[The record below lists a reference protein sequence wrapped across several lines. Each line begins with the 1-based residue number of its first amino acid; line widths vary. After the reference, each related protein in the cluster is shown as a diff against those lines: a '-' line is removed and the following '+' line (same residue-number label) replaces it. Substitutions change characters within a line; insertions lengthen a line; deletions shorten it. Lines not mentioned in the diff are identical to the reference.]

1 MNYKDFENLFVEL
14 KLRHL
19 VFLKNRKVKKGTE
32 KRNTIYTQVR
42 DLTFFGTYEGT
53 CVNYTVNNNVLEL
66 YIETNYIEKSL
77 KHIKLKIG
85 LNTINRDER
94 IILLR
99 MLQKNL
105 PIQFIVDID
114 GKGKVIL
121 DSFMIASLLEFKRL
135 KDSNGDFKYKC
146 TL

>member
-1 MNYKDFENLFVEL
+1 M
-14 KLRHL
+14 
-19 VFLKNRKVKKGTE
+19 
-32 KRNTIYTQVR
+32 
-42 DLTFFGTYEGT
+42 
-53 CVNYTVNNNVLEL
+53 C
-66 YIETNYIEKSL
+66 
-77 KHIKLKIG
+77 

-99 MLQKNL
+99 ILQKNL

-114 GKGKVIL
+114 DEGKGIL

-135 KDSNGDFKYKC
+135 KDSSGDFKYKC

>member
-1 MNYKDFENLFVEL
+1 MYV
-14 KLRHL
+14 
-19 VFLKNRKVKKGTE
+19 
-32 KRNTIYTQVR
+32 
-42 DLTFFGTYEGT
+42 
-53 CVNYTVNNNVLEL
+53 
-66 YIETNYIEKSL
+66 ETNYIEESL

-85 LNTINRDER
+85 LNTMDRDER

-99 MLQKNL
+99 MMQKNL

-114 GKGKVIL
+114 DERKGIL